1 MAQDKM
7 TLTILEDGT
16 AKIEVE
22 GISGANHVRADQLVR
37 FFAGL
42 MGGPLQIHKAP
53 GSTHSHTHSHAHG
66 KDHEHQH

>member
-7 TLTILEDGT
+7 TLTILDDGT

-22 GISGANHVRADQLVR
+22 GISGANHVAADQLVK

-42 MGGPLQIHKAP
+42 MGGQLTIHKAP
-53 GSTHSHTHSHAHG
+53 AAHSHTHTHADG
-66 KDHEHQH
+66 HEHQH

>member
-1 MAQDKM
+1 MPSDKM

-22 GISGANHVRADQLVR
+22 GISGANHVRADQLVK

-53 GSTHSHTHSHAHG
+53 GGVHAHTHAH
-66 KDHEHQH
+66 DHEHQN